1 MPKMRWLDEECN
13 ICGQKLNSWDAR
25 LSKALTY
32 QNKVCEKCIANEYD
46 MDVDKL
52 RSYFED
58 VFGMK
63 PCTGL

>member
-13 ICGQKLNSWDAR
+13 VCGQQLNSWDAR
-25 LSKALTY
+25 LSKALMY
-32 QNKVCEKCIANEYD
+32 QNKVCEKCISNEYD

-63 PCTGL
+63 PCAGL